1 MLVSLKQQLNTAVS
15 EGFLYE
21 KVSKGGIA
29 CGGSPPDLAAGAPR
43 RNCLRGLPAKG
54 SDFMKNKGEV
64 LRVAAYC
71 RVSTDK
77 LDQANSLESQQRY
90 FNEYIARNP
99 LWELYEIY
107 VDEGITGTNTLKRES
122 FNKMVQDGKDGKFDL
137 IITKEVS
144 RFARNLLD
152 SVKYT
157 RELREYGIRL
167 IFMNDNIDTD
177 QPDHEFRLAMM
188 ASLAQEESRK
198 TSERVRWG
206 QRRRM
211 EQGVVFGRDM
221 LGYDVRDG
229 KLIIN
234 EKGAEIVR
242 LIFHKYLDEGK
253 GCHVIANEL
262 RDAGIKTAS
271 RMKEWSHT
279 VILRLLK
286 NEKYCGDLVQQK
298 TYTQSYLSHKKKYNR
313 GELDY
318 VIIKD
323 HHEPIIDRET
333 FEAVQR
339 EIERRHNLHYKKNGF
354 ANRYPLSGKIICGEC
369 GATYVHSLK
378 KCPNGSRYENWTCI
392 TKNKEGKP
400 RTTKDGAKVGCD
412 NFNLRDSDIRLILKH
427 IISDIMLDR
436 RELLDSV
443 LSTVD
448 EVMKTCFDKNNA
460 EYFENEIIKLEAKK
474 EKLLDMCLS
483 GDVETSEYKKACERL
498 NAEHTEL
505 LSKLNVE
512 KEKSSLAENKAQIM
526 ESIKEYVN
534 SITIGDEWDDILYR
548 ELVDK
553 VVTYKDRTIDVH
565 LKLIPEKWQ
574 AKILKGKAEIEK
586 YSQNHDFLP
595 QAGAPVPMSVR
606 VALSSGSGIV

>member
-1 MLVSLKQQLNTAVS
+1 MYKKNTKESERLRTPLRKTSGLFNLFEYTCVLK
-15 EGFLYE
+15 G
-21 KVSKGGIA
+21 
-29 CGGSPPDLAAGAPR
+29 D
-43 RNCLRGLPAKG
+43 
-54 SDFMKNKGEV
+54 DV
-64 LRVAAYC
+64 LKKSGQVMRVAAYC

-505 LSKLNVE
+505 LSKLNAE
-512 KEKSSLAENKAQIM
+512 KEKSSLAEDKAQIM

-586 YSQNHDFLP
+586 YSQNCDFLP

>member
-1 MLVSLKQQLNTAVS
+1 MKVNSERLNSRSEKISGLVINFEYTCVLKGVDKMKSNT
-15 EGFLYE
+15 
-21 KVSKGGIA
+21 
-29 CGGSPPDLAAGAPR
+29 
-43 RNCLRGLPAKG
+43 
-54 SDFMKNKGEV
+54 EV

-107 VDEGITGTNTLKRES
+107 VDEGITGTNTFKRES
-122 FNKMVQDGKDGKFDL
+122 FNQMVQDGKDGKFDL

-152 SVKYT
+152 SIAYT
-157 RELREYGIRL
+157 RELRECGIRL
-167 IFMNDNIDTD
+167 IFLNDNIDTD

-206 QRRRM
+206 HRRRM

-221 LGYDVRDG
+221 LGYDVRNG

-234 EKGAEIVR
+234 EVGAEIVR

-298 TYTQSYLSHKKKYNR
+298 TFTQNYLTHKKKYNR
-313 GELDY
+313 GELDL
-318 VIIKD
+318 VVIKD

-339 EIERRHNLHYKKNGF
+339 EIERRHNLYYKKKGY
-354 ANRYPLSGKIICGEC
+354 ANRYPLSGKIVCGEC
-369 GATYVHSLK
+369 GSSYVHSLK
-378 KCPNGSRYENWTCI
+378 KCPNGNRYENWTCI

-400 RTTKDGAKVGCD
+400 RTAKDGSKVGCD
-412 NFNLRDSDIRLILKH
+412 NFNLNDNDIRLILKH
-427 IISDIMLDR
+427 IISDIMLNR
-436 RELLDSV
+436 QELLDSV
-443 LSTVD
+443 IGTVN
-448 EVMKTCFDKNNA
+448 EVMKICFDKNNA
-460 EYFENEIIKLEAKK
+460 EYFENEIIKLETKK

-498 NAEHTEL
+498 NSEHAEL
-505 LSKLNVE
+505 VRKLNTE
-512 KEKSSLAENKAQIM
+512 KEKSSLAADKEQILS
-526 ESIKEYVN
+526 SITDYVN
-534 SITIGDEWDDILYR
+534 SITIGEEWDDILYR

-553 VVTYKDRTIDVH
+553 IVTYKDRTIDVH

-574 AKILKGKAEIEK
+574 AKILKGKAEIEEF
-586 YSQNHDFLP
+586 SQNHIILP
-595 QAGAPVPMSVR
+595 DAGAPVPISVN
-606 VALSSGSGIV
+606 VALSSGRGIVKR

>member
-1 MLVSLKQQLNTAVS
+1 MYKKNTKESERLRMPLRKTSGLFNLFGYTCVLKGDDV
-15 EGFLYE
+15 
-21 KVSKGGIA
+21 
-29 CGGSPPDLAAGAPR
+29 
-43 RNCLRGLPAKG
+43 
-54 SDFMKNKGEV
+54 MKKSGQV
-64 LRVAAYC
+64 MRVAAYC

-90 FNEYIARNP
+90 FDEYIARNP

-505 LSKLNVE
+505 LSKLNAE
-512 KEKSSLAENKAQIM
+512 KEKSSLAEDKAQIM

-586 YSQNHDFLP
+586 YSQNCDFLP

>member
-1 MLVSLKQQLNTAVS
+1 MNNTAQ
-15 EGFLYE
+15 
-21 KVSKGGIA
+21 
-29 CGGSPPDLAAGAPR
+29 
-43 RNCLRGLPAKG
+43 
-54 SDFMKNKGEV
+54 V

-77 LDQANSLESQQRY
+77 LDQANSLESQQR
-90 FNEYIARNP
+90 FFDEYIAREP

-107 VDEGITGTNTLKRES
+107 VDEGITGTNTEKRES
-122 FNKMVQDGKDGKFDL
+122 FNRMVQDGKDGKFDM

-152 SVKYT
+152 SIKFT
-157 RELREYGIRL
+157 RELREFGIRL

-188 ASLAQEESRK
+188 ATLAQEESRK

-229 KLIIN
+229 KLFIN
-234 EKGAEIVR
+234 EDGAKVVR

-262 RDAGIKTAS
+262 RDAGIKTAGC
-271 RMKEWSHT
+271 MKEWSHT

-298 TYTQSYLSHKKKYNR
+298 TFTQSYLSHKKKYNR

-318 VIIKD
+318 VVIKD

-339 EIERRHNLHYKKNGF
+339 EIKRRRNLRCNNGGYS
-354 ANRYPLSGKIICGEC
+354 NRYALSGKIICGEC
-369 GATYVHSLK
+369 GATYAHSLK
-378 KCPNGSRYENWTCI
+378 KRPNGKSYENWTCVK
-392 TKNKEGKP
+392 KNREGKP
-400 RTTKDGAKVGCD
+400 RVTKAGEKLGCD
-412 NFNLRDSDIRLILKH
+412 NFNINDNDIRYILKH
-427 IISDIMLDR
+427 IVNDISRQLPDLADSAVDIIEKALKNR
-436 RELLDSV
+436 A
-443 LSTVD
+443 
-448 EVMKTCFDKNNA
+448 DKNSVNLI
-460 EYFENEIIKLEAKK
+460 EKEIEKLEAKK

-483 GDVETSEYKKACERL
+483 GDIETSEYKKASERL
-498 NAEHTEL
+498 NAEH
-505 LSKLNVE
+505 SVISVKL
-512 KEKSSLAENKAQIM
+512 KI
-526 ESIKEYVN
+526 IKENTVLIDRPQILKNVN
-534 SITIGDEWDDILYR
+534 SIITGEAWDDIFYR
-548 ELVDK
+548 SLVDK
-553 VVTYKDRTIDVH
+553 IIVYKDRTADVYM
-565 LKLIPEKWQ
+565 KLIPYKWR
-574 AKILKGKAEIEK
+574 AKILKGKAEIDQ
-586 YSQNHDFLP
+586 YPLNRNNLSN
-595 QAGAPVPMSVR
+595 AGASVPISVN
-606 VALSSGSGIV
+606 VAFSSGRGIVNR

>member
-1 MLVSLKQQLNTAVS
+1 MKVNSERLNSRSEKISGLVINFEYTCVLKGVDKMKSNT
-15 EGFLYE
+15 
-21 KVSKGGIA
+21 
-29 CGGSPPDLAAGAPR
+29 
-43 RNCLRGLPAKG
+43 
-54 SDFMKNKGEV
+54 EV

-107 VDEGITGTNTLKRES
+107 VDEGITGTNTFKRES
-122 FNKMVQDGKDGKFDL
+122 FNQMVQDGKDGKFDL

-152 SVKYT
+152 SIAYT
-157 RELREYGIRL
+157 RELRECGIRL
-167 IFMNDNIDTD
+167 IFLNDNIDTD

-206 QRRRM
+206 HRRRM

-221 LGYDVRDG
+221 LGYDVRNG

-234 EKGAEIVR
+234 EVGAEIVR

-298 TYTQSYLSHKKKYNR
+298 TFTQNYLTHKKKYNR
-313 GELDY
+313 GELDL
-318 VIIKD
+318 VVIKD

-339 EIERRHNLHYKKNGF
+339 EIERRHNLYYKKKGY
-354 ANRYPLSGKIICGEC
+354 ANRYPLSGKIVCGEC
-369 GATYVHSLK
+369 GSSYVHSLK
-378 KCPNGSRYENWTCI
+378 KCPNGNRYENWTCI

-400 RTTKDGAKVGCD
+400 RTAKDGSKVGCD
-412 NFNLRDSDIRLILKH
+412 NFNLNDNDIRLILKH
-427 IISDIMLDR
+427 IISDIMLNR
-436 RELLDSV
+436 QELLDSV
-443 LSTVD
+443 IGTVN
-448 EVMKTCFDKNNA
+448 EVMKICFDKNNA
-460 EYFENEIIKLEAKK
+460 EYFENEIIKLETKK

-498 NAEHTEL
+498 NSEHAEL
-505 LSKLNVE
+505 VRKLNTE
-512 KEKSSLAENKAQIM
+512 KEKSSLAADKEQILS
-526 ESIKEYVN
+526 SITDYVN
-534 SITIGDEWDDILYR
+534 SITIGEEWDDILYR

-553 VVTYKDRTIDVH
+553 IVTYKDRTIDVH

-574 AKILKGKAEIEK
+574 AKILKGKAEIEEF
-586 YSQNHDFLP
+586 SQKSLILP
-595 QAGAPVPMSVR
+595 DQGAPVPMSVK
-606 VALSSGSGIV
+606 VAFSSGRGIV

>member
-1 MLVSLKQQLNTAVS
+1 M
-15 EGFLYE
+15 
-21 KVSKGGIA
+21 
-29 CGGSPPDLAAGAPR
+29 
-43 RNCLRGLPAKG
+43 
-54 SDFMKNKGEV
+54 
-64 LRVAAYC
+64 RVAAYC

-505 LSKLNVE
+505 LSKLNAE
-512 KEKSSLAENKAQIM
+512 KEKSSLAEDKAQIM

-553 VVTYKDRTIDVH
+553 IVTYKDRTIDVH

-586 YSQNHDFLP
+586 YSQNCDFLP

>member
-1 MLVSLKQQLNTAVS
+1 
-15 EGFLYE
+15 
-21 KVSKGGIA
+21 
-29 CGGSPPDLAAGAPR
+29 
-43 RNCLRGLPAKG
+43 
-54 SDFMKNKGEV
+54 MKKSGQV
-64 LRVAAYC
+64 MRVAAYC

-157 RELREYGIRL
+157 RKLREYNIRL

-318 VIIKD
+318 VNIKD

-505 LSKLNVE
+505 LSKLNAE
-512 KEKSSLAENKAQIM
+512 KEKSSLAEDKAQIM

-586 YSQNHDFLP
+586 YSQNCDFLP